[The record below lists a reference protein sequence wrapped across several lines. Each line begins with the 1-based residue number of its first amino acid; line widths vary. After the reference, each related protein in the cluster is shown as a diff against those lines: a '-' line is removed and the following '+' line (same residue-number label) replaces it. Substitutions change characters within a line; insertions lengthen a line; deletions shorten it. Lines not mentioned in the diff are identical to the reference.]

1 MSLLLFGAITGYISW
16 HGNIYGLIAAPFI
29 ALLWSQTKNKTHAYL
44 ITLSYYLAA
53 SHGLI
58 KGAGVFFANSFTSEA
73 SMFAGL
79 AIWVIPSLFL
89 LLPWGLL
96 WSPKN
101 HCWRLTI
108 IIIIISIPPIGLFGW
123 ANPITAAGI
132 LFPGAKW
139 LGLAATLLLMI
150 LLCGPS
156 SKTNISAITIIS
168 LLSLALN
175 LTYQEPSIPQGWTS
189 INTNISRVKNSDDE
203 YHQNKSLIQQ
213 VGSLI
218 ATTPNNIKVI
228 LLPELVVGTWNEPTK
243 YLWQKLAVKAKS
255 LDITILL
262 GTKIEITSKEYISGL
277 IAIGSGNSVFL
288 PDRVP
293 VPISMWR
300 PWTDKPTAISYFFDP
315 GINYIN
321 GKKIT
326 TLICYEQLLIW
337 PILHSMLYKPDI
349 ILASSNVWWAK
360 DTNIP
365 DIQKQS
371 IKAWSRLFNVPI
383 LEAMNK

>member
-1 MSLLLFGAITGYISW
+1 MVLLLLGAITGYISW

-29 ALLWSQTKNKTHAYL
+29 ALLWSEAKNRTHAYL

-58 KGAGVFFANSFTSEA
+58 KGVGVFFANSFTSRA
-73 SMFAGL
+73 SLFAGL
-79 AIWVIPSLFL
+79 AIWLIPSLFL
-89 LLPWGLL
+89 SLPWGLL
-96 WSPKN
+96 WAQKN
-101 HCWRLTI
+101 HWWRLTI
-108 IIIIISIPPIGLFGW
+108 IIIIISISPIGLFGW

-132 LFPGAKW
+132 LFPGSKW

-156 SKTNISAITIIS
+156 TKTNIFAITIIS

-175 LTYQEPSIPQGWTS
+175 LTYQEPSIPQGWIG
-189 INTNISRVKNSDDE
+189 INTNISRIKNSGDE
-203 YHQNKSLIQQ
+203 YHQNKALTQQ

-218 ATTPNNIKVI
+218 ATMPNNIRVI

-243 YLWQKLAVKAKS
+243 YLWQKLDDKAKD

-277 IAIGSGNSVFL
+277 LAIGSGNSVFL
-288 PDRVP
+288 LDRVP

-300 PWTDKPTAISYFFDP
+300 PWSDKPNAISYFFDP
-315 GINYIN
+315 GINYIS

-365 DIQKQS
+365 DIQNQS
-371 IKAWSRLFNVPI
+371 IKVWGRLFQISI
-383 LEAMNK
+383 LKATNI